1 MRRGFSNGEIMTATT
16 IEIFA
21 GLLVFLALRGIWRFI
36 EEERTQRLLEET
48 YARSMRGRR
57 NK

>member
-1 MRRGFSNGEIMTATT
+1 MTTTT

-21 GLLVFLALRGIWRFI
+21 GLLVFFAFRGIWRFI
-36 EEERTQRLLEET
+36 EEERTRRLLEET
-48 YARSMRGRR
+48 YERSMRGRR